1 MYDCPDRIGLDGIQS
16 VTYVCHRLDSHPGQ
30 SRIGCPIRD
39 WDWMILKSV
48 QSLSRIGH
56 FLKSSKPSHGLD
68 VQSVT

>member
-1 MYDCPDRIGLDGIQS
+1 MTWIGCPIRDGK
-16 VTYVCHRLDSHPGQ
+16 V
-30 SRIGCPIRD
+30 SRIGRPIRD

-48 QSLSRIGH
+48 QSQSRIGH